1 MSLALAHSRCPAGTA
16 ALAIRVE
23 THLSNG
29 LPSFTIV
36 GLPET
41 AVRESRERVR
51 SALLNS
57 GFDFPQRRITVNLA
71 PGDIRKEGTRF
82 DLAIAVGIL
91 AASAQV
97 PPLAL
102 SGCEFMA
109 ELALNGEL
117 RAVGAS
123 LNAALAASAD
133 SRVLILE
140 ASDAAT
146 AALIETAVILPA
158 GSLREVCLYLQ
169 GALILPRLR
178 PAAGDSLPP
187 NYPDLAQVA
196 GQQRARRALE
206 SAAAGAHNLLLL
218 GPPGTGKTM
227 LAMRLPGILPG
238 LSEDEAIAT
247 AAVHSVA
254 GLPVHAG
261 AWRQRPFRAPHHSSS
276 AAALVGGGRL
286 PRPGEIS
293 LAHNGVLFL
302 DELPEFDRRALEALR
317 EPLESGSI
325 SVARAQRSVR
335 FPAAFMLVAA
345 MNPCP
350 CGYAGDPQ
358 VECACTPERVQTYR
372 GRISGPLAERIDI
385 HVEVPRQP
393 LALLHTPAQPPETS
407 ADVRAR
413 VVAARERQL
422 TRQCVLNGQ
431 LAVDELLK
439 YSTLSRDAGQLI
451 AQALDKLALSA
462 RAYHKI
468 LRLARTLADMEASDL
483 VGSDH
488 VAEAISLRVLDRKM
502 RGH

>member
-1 MSLALAHSRCPAGTA
+1 MSLALAHSRCPDGTA
-16 ALAIRVE
+16 ALDISVE

-57 GFDFPQRRITVNLA
+57 GFEFPQRRITVNLA

-91 AASAQV
+91 AASEQV
-97 PPLAL
+97 SSAGLA
-102 SGCEFMA
+102 GCEFMA
-109 ELALNGEL
+109 ELALNGDL
-117 RAVGAS
+117 RAVGAG

-133 SRVLILE
+133 GRALILE
-140 ASDAAT
+140 RNDART

-158 GSLREVCLYLQ
+158 VSLGEVIRHLQ
-169 GALILPRLR
+169 GALVLPRLR
-178 PAAGDSLPP
+178 PEPVIAGTPD
-187 NYPDLAQVA
+187 YPDLAQVA
-196 GQQRARRALE
+196 GQHRARRALE
-206 SAAAGAHNLLLL
+206 TAAAGGHNLLLL

-227 LAMRLPGILPG
+227 LAARLPGILPP
-238 LSEDEAIAT
+238 LSEGEAIAT

-254 GLPVHAG
+254 GLPVFAN
-261 AWRQRPFRAPHHSSS
+261 AWRQRPFRAPHHSCST
-276 AAALVGGGRL
+276 AALVGGGRI

-325 SVARAQRSVR
+325 AIARAQRAVR
-335 FPAAFMLVAA
+335 FPAAFTLVAA

-358 VECACTPERVQTYR
+358 VECQCTAERVTTYR

-393 LALLHTPAQPPETS
+393 LAMLRAPAQSQETS
-407 ADVRAR
+407 TRVRAR
-413 VVAARERQL
+413 VAAARARQL
-422 TRQCVLNGQ
+422 ARQGVLNGQ
-431 LAVDELLK
+431 LTIDELLK
-439 YSTLSRDAGQLI
+439 RCTLSRDAGQLI

-468 LRLARTLADMEASDL
+468 LRLARTLADMESTDI

-488 VAEAISLRVLDRKM
+488 VAEAVSLRLLDRRM
-502 RGH
+502 HGR